1 MSVDVTRHERL
12 PERLRTLPPGVRRA
26 ANGALRGAAVATS
39 RLRSLPDFVIVG
51 AKRGGTTTL
60 FRTLERHPEVAS
72 LVPAFARIKSP
83 HYFDLN
89 YARGDAWYRSHFAL
103 RPDRLRGE
111 SNPYLLFHPLGPERV
126 AAIVPDTKLIALL
139 RDPVERAF
147 SHYWDRVK
155 NGVETLSFADAVAA
169 EADRLAGQRERLEA
183 SADRGVVSEAHE
195 HYSYLARGLYAEQL
209 RRWLAHYPAERL
221 LVLRS
226 EDLYR
231 EPHATYD
238 RVTAFLGLSQFDP
251 GVFEKHHGHADR
263 PRIDP
268 GLRRELAATFSRP
281 NEELAEL
288 LGTPVWWDADGATGA

>member
-1 MSVDVTRHERL
+1 MSVDVTRQERL
-12 PERLRTLPPGVRRA
+12 PQRLRSLPPGVRGA
-26 ANGALRGAAVATS
+26 ANGALRSAAMATS
-39 RLRSLPDFVIVG
+39 RLRALPDFLIIG

-60 FRTLERHPEVAS
+60 FRTLERHPDVAS

-89 YARGDAWYRSHFAL
+89 YGRGDAWYRSHFSL
-103 RPDRLRGE
+103 RRDRLRGE

-126 AAIVPDTKLIALL
+126 AAVVPEAKLVALL

-147 SHYWDRVK
+147 SHHWDRVK
-155 NGVETLSFADAVAA
+155 IGIETLSFADAVVA
-169 EADRLAGQRERLEA
+169 EAARLAGQRERLET
-183 SADRGVVSEAHE
+183 SADRSVVSEAHE

-209 RRWLAHYPAERL
+209 RRWLARYPAERL

-231 EPHATYD
+231 APNATYD
-238 RVTAFLGLSQFDP
+238 RVTAFLGLSSFYP
-251 GVFEKHHGHADR
+251 GAFEKHHGHADR

-268 GLRRELAATFSRP
+268 GLRRDLAATFAGP

-288 LGTPVWWDADGATGA
+288 LGTPLWWDADGPTAL

>member
-1 MSVDVTRHERL
+1 MR
-12 PERLRTLPPGVRRA
+12 GA
-26 ANGALRGAAVATS
+26 ANGALRSAAVATS
-39 RLRSLPDFVIVG
+39 RLRPLPEFLIIG

-60 FRTLERHPEVAS
+60 FRTLERHPDVAS

-89 YARGDAWYRSHFAL
+89 YERGDAWYRSHFAL
-103 RPDRLRGE
+103 RRGRLRGE
-111 SNPYLLFHPLGPERV
+111 SNPYLLFHPLGPDRV
-126 AAIVPDTKLIALL
+126 VGIVPDAKLIALL

-155 NGVETLSFADAVAA
+155 IGIETLTFADAVAA
-169 EADRLAGQRERLEA
+169 EAARLAGQRERLEA
-183 SADRGVVSEAHE
+183 SPDRGVVSEAHE

-209 RRWLAHYPAERL
+209 RRWLAHFPAERL

-226 EDLYR
+226 EDLY
-231 EPHATYD
+231 PAPNATYD

-251 GVFEKHHGHADR
+251 GAFEKHHGHADR

-268 GLRRELAATFSRP
+268 GLRRELAATFAGP
-281 NEELAEL
+281 NQELAEL
-288 LGTPVWWDADGATGA
+288 LGTPLWWDADGATAR